1 MRRAWAGAVRH
12 SVILLAA
19 AVAALAPAAACAQ
32 EVFAGVYVHGV
43 DTPFTLYTG
52 EDGTDLELGYRFAPL
67 KALHAIGS
75 PSPYVIGSLNT
86 VGDTSFA
93 GVGLDWRFGLKGPL
107 YIRPGVGI
115 VVHDGPG
122 HRVDYTRHEETDLGS
137 RVLFE
142 PELGLGYQL
151 DPKLS
156 FEASWTHISQGRLFN
171 AHQNPGIDM
180 WGVRANYRL

>member
-1 MRRAWAGAVRH
+1 MRRPQRPAMRKCL
-12 SVILLAA
+12 ILAA
-19 AVAALAPAAACAQ
+19 ALAALVPAAASAQ
-32 EVFAGVYVHGV
+32 EVFAGAYVHGV

-52 EDGTDLELGYRFAPL
+52 EDGIDFELGYRFAPI
-67 KALHAIGS
+67 KALSAMGS
-75 PSPYVIGSLNT
+75 PSPYVIGSVNT

-93 GVGLDWRFGLKGPL
+93 GAGLDWRFSLKGPL
-107 YIRPGVGI
+107 YVRPGVGV

-122 HRVDYTRHEETDLGS
+122 HRVDYARHEETDLGS

-151 DPKLS
+151 GPKFSL
-156 FEASWTHISQGRLFN
+156 EASWVHISQGRLFN